1 MCKHLIV
8 TFLNCLVFPKQ
19 KQKLKTKGEGGN
31 LLLKILIKKMIF
43 NQFQKYIVMNPTQT
57 KDNAIFLT
65 LKIGLSNTVRV
76 FRPFVRPIAC

>member
-1 MCKHLIV
+1 
-8 TFLNCLVFPKQ
+8 
-19 KQKLKTKGEGGN
+19 
-31 LLLKILIKKMIF
+31 MIF

-65 LKIGLSNTVRV
+65 LKIGLSITVRV